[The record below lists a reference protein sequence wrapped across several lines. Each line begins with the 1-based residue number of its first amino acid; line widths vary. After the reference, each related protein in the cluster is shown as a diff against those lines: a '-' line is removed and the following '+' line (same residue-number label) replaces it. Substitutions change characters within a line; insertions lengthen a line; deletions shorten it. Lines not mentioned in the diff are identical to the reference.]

1 MRFVFFPVILVFITS
16 CSSSKLVSSFDY
28 PEETINQITSNEFSL
43 RDYII
48 EKESQLQGLITLT
61 EGYRDSYYNLK
72 NSSNSDNKLQLRRRL
87 LEQRLLLNLKLS
99 ERRDSL
105 YYPNTLLQRQWRENK
120 MNRELVDFKKKL
132 RKGQLSNDIGYLE
145 FLNFKKHLESLE
157 KLSSI
162 DKVEGYNKLREN
174 LNLSSKPNSFI
185 YSYYLD
191 GYSIVFDSPP
201 IRESYKKIKPLPVVF
216 SGLILGFVL
225 YVSEEY

>member
-28 PEETINQITSNEFSL
+28 PEETINQITSNDFSL

-72 NSSNSDNKLQLRRRL
+72 NSSNNDNKLQLRRRL

-105 YYPNTLLQRQWRENK
+105 NYINSLMRTQWRKNHLGK
-120 MNRELVDFKKKL
+120 ELSDFKKKL
-132 RKGQLSNDIGYLE
+132 RKGELKKDIGYLE
-145 FLNFKKHLESLE
+145 FMNFKKLLDSLE
-157 KLSSI
+157 RSSSDNKL
-162 DKVEGYNKLREN
+162 EGYVKLRTN
-174 LNLSSKPNSFI
+174 LDLSSKSNNFI
-185 YSYYLD
+185 YSFYWLD
-191 GYSIVFDSPP
+191 GYSIIFSSTPF
-201 IRESYKKIKPLPVVF
+201 RKSYEKF
-216 SGLILGFVL
+216 
-225 YVSEEY
+225 E

>member
-1 MRFVFFPVILVFITS
+1 MKFIFLSIILVLITG
-16 CSSSKLVSSFDY
+16 CSSSRLVSSFDY
-28 PEETINQITSNEFSL
+28 PEETINQITSNDFSL

-48 EKESQLQGLITLT
+48 EKESQLQGLISLT
-61 EGYRDSYYNLK
+61 EDYRESYFKLK
-72 NSSNSDNKLQLRRRL
+72 NSEKENTLRLRRELFEER
-87 LEQRLLLNLKLS
+87 ELLNLKLS
-99 ERRDSL
+99 RRRDSL